1 VLGYVTCAGLLDC
14 DRKRFGTRKSVRQET
29 RHIRSKKVAR
39 TATMASASANTAA
52 LPLSS
57 STEAS
62 TSTSTS
68 TYKLH
73 LHPLP
78 PSSQLPSSEIMS
90 FFKRFGTPL
99 SFDRPGLDG
108 FGEERAFGYLG
119 IDFGEKGEKGLTRC
133 E

>member
-1 VLGYVTCAGLLDC
+1 VPNYSVVTGNGTTPRADTE
-14 DRKRFGTRKSVRQET
+14 DKRSYLFIQTD
-29 RHIRSKKVAR
+29 A
-39 TATMASASANTAA
+39 MASAITGTAE
-52 LPLSS
+52 LPPPS

>member
-1 VLGYVTCAGLLDC
+1 
-14 DRKRFGTRKSVRQET
+14 
-29 RHIRSKKVAR
+29 
-39 TATMASASANTAA
+39 MASAAIDTAQ
-52 LPLSS
+52 LPPSRS
-57 STEAS
+57 MEASAS
-62 TSTSTS
+62 TSSS

-78 PSSQLPSSEIMS
+78 PSSQLPSSEIIS